1 MMSEL
6 NVSFFSVRPGP
17 RLRASQSE
25 MFDSVCSL
33 LSLTVNTSLLAILI
47 KYYKTIPF
55 VKRNIVL
62 HLNISTCC
70 LIYGSVV
77 LQVIVGS
84 YKQEL
89 IS

>member
-1 MMSEL
+1 MS
-6 NVSFFSVRPGP
+6 FYFSVKPG
-17 RLRASQSE
+17 QSLGADQSG

-47 KYYKTIPF
+47 KYYKTILF

-77 LQVIVGS
+77 LQVVPP
-84 YKQEL
+84 YQQEL
-89 IS
+89 LNS

>member
-1 MMSEL
+1 M
-6 NVSFFSVRPGP
+6 RARQPG
-17 RLRASQSE
+17 
-25 MFDSVCSL
+25 MFDSLSSL
-33 LSLTVNTSLLAILI
+33 LSLILNTVLLACLI

-77 LQVIVGS
+77 LQVLRSEI
-84 YKQEL
+84 
-89 IS
+89 